1 MAGFVKDVEK
11 LESQYFAYS
20 NVEWYSHCEELCDVP
35 KISKHKLSYDLA
47 IPFLFIYFKTIGS
60 KDLTSICT
68 SMLIPV
74 LFSQNG
80 KMMHMSTD
88 R

>member
-35 KISKHKLSYDLA
+35 KISKHKIILWFSYSISVYLFQNNWKQGLDLYLY
-47 IPFLFIYFKTIGS
+47 INVN
-60 KDLTSICT
+60 TS
-68 SMLIPV
+68 LI
-74 LFSQNG
+74 
-80 KMMHMSTD
+80 
-88 R
+88 